1 MVADESKR
9 LAERYAA
16 MNDGELEN
24 IAKNPNSLTDAAQI
38 ALATELRRRDLAPQT
53 PEMPE
58 GYEKAEYRGLVT
70 IRNFRDLPEAFLA
83 KGSLE
88 SAGIESFLVDDN
100 MVRIFVPTFTG
111 GVRLQV
117 RAEDATL
124 AAEVLDEPNQEVLD
138 EPNPGDFDPES

>member
-9 LAERYAA
+9 LADLYRA

-24 IAKNPNSLTDAAQI
+24 IAKDPSSLTDAAQS
-38 ALATELRRRDLAPQT
+38 ALATEMRRRDLV
-53 PEMPE
+53 PETQEMFQ
-58 GYEKAEYRGLVT
+58 GYDEAEFRNLVT
-70 IRNFRDLPEAFLA
+70 VRKFRELPEAFLA

-100 MVRIFVPTFTG
+100 MVRIFVSTFTG

-117 RAEDATL
+117 RAEDAAA
-124 AAEVLDEPNQEVLD
+124 AAEILDEPILENFDLESRGED
-138 EPNPGDFDPES
+138 GDN